1 MKKQAALLVG
11 TAMLVSTVLSA
22 CGGSDEPAS
31 VAGSPAA
38 GSPGASSQPAKEEKP
53 FDLTITVNQVGEVPA
68 KGNALEQALAKY
80 TNTNLSFQW
89 IPTSAYDEKINVMIA
104 SNELPKLLKV
114 NYVPTIINAMK
125 SDVFWEIGPY
135 LKDYKNL
142 AAQPQA
148 YYDNIKADGKLY
160 GIPIFRDMGRAVVH
174 YRKDWMDAAG
184 LKLPKTL
191 DDWYAIF
198 KAMGDG
204 DPDKNGKKDTYGYLL
219 DKAYNQGTGSTLTRF
234 AVAQGGPN
242 KWKVDDKGNFTPE
255 FMTDEFFN
263 TMKLFK
269 RLYQEN
275 LINQD
280 FAVVEASTNDKAYES
295 GRVAFRISGGNAQ
308 SMLTNLV
315 KVVPTAQMDAA
326 PLEGPSGI
334 RVPAESGNAGI
345 LTIPK
350 SSVKN
355 EAELKRVLGFLDKLL
370 DKEMVYLLNKGIE
383 GKHYKIDGNFTVSL
397 DKDADAKE
405 VKPYRDTLIQR
416 GDNYNMDKVTKDTD
430 LFLKNKKIV
439 SENDKFIVNNPAL
452 TLVSTMYTE
461 RGKELEQMITD
472 AETKFIMGKIDEAG
486 WKAEIDK
493 WKKAGGDKLMEEY
506 KADYLKTKK

>member
-1 MKKQAALLVG
+1 
-11 TAMLVSTVLSA
+11 
-22 CGGSDEPAS
+22 
-31 VAGSPAA
+31 
-38 GSPGASSQPAKEEKP
+38 
-53 FDLTITVNQVGEVPA
+53 
-68 KGNALEQALAKY
+68 
-80 TNTNLSFQW
+80 
-89 IPTSAYDEKINVMIA
+89 
-104 SNELPKLLKV
+104 
-114 NYVPTIINAMK
+114 
-125 SDVFWEIGPY
+125 
-135 LKDYKNL
+135 
-142 AAQPQA
+142 
-148 YYDNIKADGKLY
+148 
-160 GIPIFRDMGRAVVH
+160 
-174 YRKDWMDAAG
+174 
-184 LKLPKTL
+184 
-191 DDWYAIF
+191 
-198 KAMGDG
+198 
-204 DPDKNGKKDTYGYLL
+204 
-219 DKAYNQGTGSTLTRF
+219 
-234 AVAQGGPN
+234 
-242 KWKVDDKGNFTPE
+242 
-255 FMTDEFFN
+255 
-263 TMKLFK
+263 
-269 RLYQEN
+269 
-275 LINQD
+275 
-280 FAVVEASTNDKAYES
+280 
-295 GRVAFRISGGNAQ
+295 
-308 SMLTNLV
+308 
-315 KVVPTAQMDAA
+315 MDAA

-355 EAELKRVLGFLDKLL
+355 EAELRRVLGFLDKLL

-397 DKDADAKE
+397 YKDADAKE

>member
-1 MKKQAALLVG
+1 M
-11 TAMLVSTVLSA
+11 
-22 CGGSDEPAS
+22 
-31 VAGSPAA
+31 
-38 GSPGASSQPAKEEKP
+38 
-53 FDLTITVNQVGEVPA
+53 
-68 KGNALEQALAKY
+68 
-80 TNTNLSFQW
+80 
-89 IPTSAYDEKINVMIA
+89 
-104 SNELPKLLKV
+104 
-114 NYVPTIINAMK
+114 
-125 SDVFWEIGPY
+125 
-135 LKDYKNL
+135 
-142 AAQPQA
+142 
-148 YYDNIKADGKLY
+148 
-160 GIPIFRDMGRAVVH
+160 
-174 YRKDWMDAAG
+174 
-184 LKLPKTL
+184 
-191 DDWYAIF
+191 
-198 KAMGDG
+198 
-204 DPDKNGKKDTYGYLL
+204 
-219 DKAYNQGTGSTLTRF
+219 
-234 AVAQGGPN
+234 AQGGPN

-255 FMTDEFFN
+255 FMPDEFFN

-355 EAELKRVLGFLDKLL
+355 EAELRRVLGFLDKLL